1 MHDMK
6 VTESRTYRMRA
17 RAENAEQTANRI
29 LAAAVELFW
38 ERPTTELSLD
48 AVAERAGVSTRTVI
62 RRFGGKDQ
70 LLVAA
75 GDWDRRRVT
84 DQRDRAPVGDVVMAV
99 EVLVEHYEELGEKVL
114 RLLAAQ
120 ATMPALSPLV
130 DQGRQVH
137 RRWCRRVFAPYLE
150 GLSASERRR
159 RLAQYVAVC
168 DVYTWKL
175 LRLDSGLSRR
185 QTQTALVEILI
196 PLTKES

>member
-1 MHDMK
+1 MK
-6 VTESRTYRMRA
+6 VTEPRPYRMRA
-17 RAENAEQTANRI
+17 RAEAAEQTANRI

-48 AVAERAGVSTRTVI
+48 AVADRAGVSTRTVL

-70 LLVAA
+70 LLAAA
-75 GDWDRRRVT
+75 GEWDRRRVS
-84 DQRDRAPVGDVVMAV
+84 DQRDRAPVGDVEMAV

-120 ATMPALSPLV
+120 ATMPALAPVV

-137 RRWCRRVFAPYLE
+137 REWCRRVFAPYLE
-150 GLSASERRR
+150 GLPAAARRR

-175 LRLDSGLSRR
+175 LRLDARLSRR